1 LLEAAY
7 GAAELLLTIDPRN
20 AKAKSCLRGKSRSTD
35 QPKAMSAAQVR
46 ETEEL
51 LEDGYGSLKLEAE
64 ILRVELASPY
74 FQSISEDQAKI
85 VSNLQAIS
93 QGKVSS
99 AASFLQPASV
109 QEIAREVLANPA
121 KATDLISEDF
131 ETLISWITSQAE
143 EVDTDKI
150 RQRLMKRRALLE
162 AALPDSMQQNIAAA
176 YRHAEREH
184 LSKKYENTE
193 TMLGDK
199 IEDIPKANFFV
210 SEDNYAFDMEELA
223 QAIEARN
230 GVMRNPLSLQLFSES
245 DIKVILEHPIGK
257 RLKPLEEEQH
267 RQKKGVRMDTII
279 KIEELSKIMLAD
291 QSMDGGPSR
300 KGIGE
305 FLAFVAT
312 LPSREQT
319 TINQLKIPGVD
330 KNTGQAFDYSIGESV
345 ADAKGGVTCYH
356 KVRMPGEVCLP
367 LTN

>member
-1 LLEAAY
+1 
-7 GAAELLLTIDPRN
+7 
-20 AKAKSCLRGKSRSTD
+20 
-35 QPKAMSAAQVR
+35 MSAAHVV
-46 ETEEL
+46 ETEKL

-64 ILRVELASPY
+64 ILSFELASPH
-74 FQSISEDQAKI
+74 FQTFSKDQDKI
-85 VSNLQAIS
+85 RSNLQAIS

-109 QEIAREVLANPA
+109 QEIAREVLATPGEA
-121 KATDLISEDF
+121 ADLISGDV
-131 ETLISWITSQAE
+131 ETLISWVTSQAD

-150 RQRLMKRRALLE
+150 RKRLEKRRALLE
-162 AALPDSMQQNIAAA
+162 AALPESMQQNIAEA

-184 LSKKYENTE
+184 LSKKYENAE
-193 TMLGDK
+193 TMLGDR

-245 DIKVILEHPIGK
+245 DIKTILGHPIGK
-257 RLKPLEEEQH
+257 RLKALEEEQH
-267 RQKKGVRMDTII
+267 RQKKGVRLDTIT
-279 KIEELSKIMLAD
+279 KLEDLSKTMLAD

-300 KGIGE
+300 KCIGE

-356 KVRMPGEVCLP
+356 KVRMPSSKRRVRRG
-367 LTN
+367 LTEQVGDFLSQAARFLRGQ